1 VGSSEDP
8 CKNTLEIY
16 KPGFLTAGTFGVLKF
31 ELLQVP
37 GVRSFPVCFTKQGCA
52 IGPTPTLSD
61 EMEAEFDSTT
71 LFKVRTIILVLVDVP
86 LTGRFFFTSGS
97 RMI

>member
-1 VGSSEDP
+1 V
-8 CKNTLEIY
+8 LY
-16 KPGFLTAGTFGVLKF
+16 KARLCH
-31 ELLQVP
+31 
-37 GVRSFPVCFTKQGCA
+37 R
-52 IGPTPTLSD
+52 TPTLSD

-97 RMI
+97 RMILSYKIINSIHIGMFNH